1 MPETDIAPTET
12 IPLTFEKVKIFRGP
26 SSLSPNIIESLSLTM
41 EFKKKYRLVGNR
53 RTRKWN
59 KRHSFPR
66 NCRCSER
73 NIEVI
78 NLKSESG
85 GSKRIIEEPEIINI
99 EEPEIINIEEPEVIN
114 VEEPEPEVINV
125 EEPEVINVE
134 GPEVVGVEEPKVVNV
149 EEPRVVSVEEPEVVN
164 IEEPR
169 VVSVEEPEV
178 ENIEIEPEPD
188 IEIIG
193 VRIPNVICGSGTHR
207 QQSKI
212 KQAFN

>member
-1 MPETDIAPTET
+1 MPETHIAPTET
-12 IPLTFEKVKIFRGP
+12 VPMTFEKMKIFRGP
-26 SSLSPNIIESLSLTM
+26 SILSPIIIESLSLSLS
-41 EFKKKYRLVGNR
+41 FKKKYRLVGNR

-59 KRHSFPR
+59 QRHSFSR

-78 NLKSESG
+78 NV
-85 GSKRIIEEPEIINI
+85 EEPEPEVIND
-99 EEPEIINIEEPEVIN
+99 EEPEPEVINDEEPEPEAIN

-125 EEPEVINVE
+125 EEPE
-134 GPEVVGVEEPKVVNV
+134 PEVVGVEEPKVVGFEEPKVVGV
-149 EEPRVVSVEEPEVVN
+149 EEPRVVS
-164 IEEPR
+164 I
-169 VVSVEEPEV
+169 EEPEV
-178 ENIEIEPEPD
+178 ENIEIAEPD